1 MLFSR
6 STNNGIKLFDMKKLY
21 FYLQFILLFNITVLY
36 SQPLT
41 STSNPTVYSV
51 ETTTGLSWSNE
62 INLNSSDDQRARS
75 GMWIGLIFTIN
86 TDVLNTQGYGF
97 SIPPSAVITGIE
109 VKLEKRGQGITLGS
123 TIRDNTL
130 QLLKA
135 GVPAGTIK
143 SNPGVWPG
151 SDVTQTYGG
160 PTDLWGTT
168 WEPAEINSPDF
179 GCAFS
184 AKISA
189 GIAGVYLEAELDQ
202 AQITVYYSVA
212 PLEISLVY
220 FDAFIMADKKVKL
233 KWMTE
238 SETNNDHFVLQ
249 HSKDAIT
256 WTDRATIQGAGNSTT
271 PVNYECIDDETEEGL
286 SYYRLKQ
293 TDFDGFTSYYK
304 VTSVDIQPGKTN
316 VSFGPNPTKD
326 RIIFKCSKPIDTSLI
341 IYLYDINWNQVKQT
355 EKMLLKKNE
364 LSSIE
369 LNIPELKNGVYFYKA
384 VMEEDIVSGQLVKED

>member
-1 MLFSR
+1 
-6 STNNGIKLFDMKKLY
+6 MKKLY
-21 FYLQFILLFNITVLY
+21 FYIQFILLFNITVLY

-41 STSNPTVYSV
+41 FTSNPTVFSV
-51 ETTTGLSWSNE
+51 ETTTGLSWNNE

-97 SIPPSAVITGIE
+97 SIPSSAVITGIE
-109 VKLEKRGQGITLGS
+109 VKLEKRAQGIGIGS
-123 TIRDNTL
+123 SIRDNTL
-130 QLLKA
+130 QLLKNS
-135 GVPAGTIK
+135 GPVGNTK
-143 SNPGVWPG
+143 SNSAAWSA
-151 SDVTQTYGG
+151 SDITEIYGG

-168 WEPAEINSPDF
+168 WEPSEINSPGF

-184 AKISA
+184 AKLSA
-189 GIAGVYLEAELDQ
+189 GTPGVFMEAELDE
-202 AQITVYYSVA
+202 AQIKVYYTLT

-220 FDAFIMADKKVKL
+220 FDAFIMEDQKVKL

-249 HSKDAIT
+249 HSKDAIA
-256 WTDRATIQGAGNSTT
+256 WSDKATIPGAGNSTS
-271 PVNYECIDDETEEGL
+271 PVNYECIDDETVEGL

-293 TDFDGFTSYYK
+293 IDFDGFTSYHK
-304 VTSVDIQPGKTN
+304 VTSVEIQPGKTN

-326 RIIFKCSKPIDTSLI
+326 RIIFKCSKPMDTSLI

-355 EKMLLKKNE
+355 EKMFLKKNE
-364 LSSIE
+364 SNSIE
-369 LNIPELKNGVYFYKA
+369 LNIPELKNGIYFYKA
-384 VMEEDIVSGQLVKED
+384 VMEEDVVSGQLVKED

>member
-1 MLFSR
+1 
-6 STNNGIKLFDMKKLY
+6 MKKLY
-21 FYLQFILLFNITVLY
+21 FYIQFILLFNITVLY

-41 STSNPTVYSV
+41 STANPTVFSV

-62 INLNSSDDQRARS
+62 ININSSDDQRARS

-86 TDVLNTQGYGF
+86 TDVLNTGGYGF
-97 SIPPSAVITGIE
+97 SIPPSAIITGIE
-109 VKLEKRGQGITLGS
+109 VKLEKRAQGIGIGS
-123 TIRDNTL
+123 SIRDNTL
-130 QLLKA
+130 QLLKTSGPVGNTKA
-135 GVPAGTIK
+135 NPAA
-143 SNPGVWPG
+143 WPA
-151 SDVTQTYGG
+151 SDITEIYGG
-160 PTDLWGTT
+160 PADLWGTT
-168 WEPAEINSPDF
+168 WEPSEINSPGF

-184 AKISA
+184 AKLSA
-189 GIAGVYLEAELDQ
+189 GTPGVFMEAELDE
-202 AQITVYYSVA
+202 AQITVYYTVA

-220 FDAFIMADKKVKL
+220 FDAFIMEDQKVKL

-256 WTDRATIQGAGNSTT
+256 WSDKATIPGAGNSTS

-293 TDFDGFTSYYK
+293 IDFDGFTSYHK
-304 VTSVDIQPGKTN
+304 VTSVEIQPGKTN

-326 RIIFKCSKPIDTSLI
+326 RIIFKCSKPMDTSLI

-355 EKMLLKKNE
+355 EKMFLKKNE
-364 LSSIE
+364 SNSIE

-384 VMEEDIVSGQLVKED
+384 VMEEDVVSGQLVKED